1 MFTEKLILIGYTR
14 ISQNLIHSLE
24 LDFTKSTQIIIG
36 SNGSGKSSIK
46 EQLSPLPPITADF
59 IKGGRK
65 EWHGNNN
72 GSKYIAISDFGEK
85 SGHYFEKD
93 GNVLNNWGT
102 ALVQKA
108 LVLQEFGLTQEIFDV
123 LIGVRKFTG
132 MSPTERRDW
141 VMFFSGIDINPLMK
155 LFIEAKSRQ
164 RDAKGYLT
172 KISERLKIEE
182 RNKIDDNVI
191 SEKNK
196 ELEVLKDEFN
206 YYSQFS
212 SEIINKSDMD
222 LRAQVDLMLDFMDRI
237 FENVPKVPSNI
248 LKLGVSNKEQLKDLI
263 VSSKSKLETLTAQHD
278 KLMLELKEIN
288 KIAQA
293 KALLSNQGID
303 EIQNRIAVLEEQIKK
318 ADELLEVFGYS
329 IENPKQAKLDFL
341 RVSLDLRTA
350 LFDLPP
356 NDELQ
361 YNTNRLNETRIREEG
376 MLHRLSKV
384 REMVFQK
391 EHRIKH
397 IDESTEISCPE
408 CAYSF
413 KHGVGKNDRE
423 NLLAEIKNLNMEDA
437 RLEESIKVD
446 KEYILECT
454 TFMDKIRDIYNTMN
468 LTPSNQGLWV
478 LLKAQEFYKNS
489 VFKSIELL
497 DQHNDYLE
505 LAIKRTDCLDL
516 LNKENDILLKAQESL
531 NIINSENTNS
541 VSKIDEDIYTIS
553 KEIERLSNL
562 TLQAE
567 NVYNRL
573 SLSDRQIGQLRE
585 YFDDFN
591 VAYFNELDNMRATF
605 IRDTK
610 YNIMKEI
617 NFIEQ
622 ELEQAKVKNAI
633 FRDVEEQLKSAEEQH
648 QEYSVIVDNLSPNT
662 GLIADLMNESI
673 EMFVSRLNATIDS
686 VWTTDLI
693 VLPCVNKRN
702 DLDWKFPILVD
713 NDTQRSDVS
722 KTSTSQGDIINFS
735 FQRILA
741 EHLGQEMPMF
751 ADELGSSMDEQ
762 HRINM
767 MHVLG
772 DLVELKECSQLF
784 LISHYNAF
792 HEQFTNNETFVLD
805 SKNILHMPKV
815 YNKHA
820 KINEVLID

>member
-1 MFTEKLILIGYTR
+1 MFTDKLTLIGYTR
-14 ISQNLIHSLE
+14 ISQNLIHSVE
-24 LDFTKSTQIIIG
+24 LDFTKLIQIIIG

-65 EWHGNNN
+65 EWHGRNN
-72 GSKYIAISDFGEK
+72 GSNYVAISDFGEK

-93 GNVLNNWGT
+93 GVVLNNWGT

-123 LIGVRKFTG
+123 LIGLRKFTD

-155 LFIEAKSRQ
+155 LFIEAKARQ

-191 SEKNK
+191 NEKNK
-196 ELEVLKDEFN
+196 ELDTLKDEFN

-212 SEIINKSDMD
+212 SELVKGSDDD

-237 FENVPKVPSNI
+237 FESAPKVPSNI
-248 LKLGVSNKEQLKDLI
+248 LKLGIKNKEQLKDLI
-263 VSSKSKLETLTAQHD
+263 VSNKTKLETLQQQHD
-278 KLMLELKEIN
+278 KLMVELKEIN
-288 KIAQA
+288 KIAAA
-293 KALLSNQGID
+293 KALLSTQGID
-303 EIQNRIAVLEEQIKK
+303 EIQARILVLEDQIRQ
-318 ADELLEVFGYS
+318 ADALLEAYGYS

-341 RVSLDLRTA
+341 RVGLDLRTA

-356 NDELQ
+356 NEGLQ

-384 REMVFQK
+384 REFVFQK

-397 IDESTEISCPE
+397 IDESAEITCPE
-408 CAYSF
+408 CTYSF

-423 NLLAEIKNLNMEDA
+423 NLIAEIKNLNMEDA
-437 RLEESIKVD
+437 RLEESIKGD

-468 LTPSNQGLWV
+468 LTPSNQGFWGV
-478 LLKAQEFYKNS
+478 LKAQEFYKNP
-489 VFKSIELL
+489 VFASIELL
-497 DQHNDYLE
+497 DKHNDYLE
-505 LAIKRTDCLDL
+505 LAIKRVDCLDL

-531 NIINSENTNS
+531 NIINNENTSS
-541 VSKIDEDIYTIS
+541 VSKIDEDIYTLS
-553 KEIERLSNL
+553 SEIERLSDFN
-562 TLQAE
+562 LQAE

-573 SLSDRQIGQLRE
+573 SLSERQIGQLKE

-610 YNIMKEI
+610 FNIMKEI

-622 ELEQAKVKNAI
+622 ELEQARVKNAI
-633 FRDVEEQLKSAEEQH
+633 FRDVEEQLKSAESQY
-648 QEYSVIVDNLSPNT
+648 QEYSVIVNNLSPNT

-673 EMFVSRLNATIDS
+673 EMFVARLNATIGS

-693 VLPCVNKRN
+693 VLPCVNKKN

-713 NDTQRSDVS
+713 NDTQRADVS

-767 MHVLG
+767 MHVLA

-792 HEQFTNNETFVLD
+792 HEQFVNNETFVLD

-815 YNKHA
+815 YNKHV
-820 KINEVLID
+820 KINEVPID